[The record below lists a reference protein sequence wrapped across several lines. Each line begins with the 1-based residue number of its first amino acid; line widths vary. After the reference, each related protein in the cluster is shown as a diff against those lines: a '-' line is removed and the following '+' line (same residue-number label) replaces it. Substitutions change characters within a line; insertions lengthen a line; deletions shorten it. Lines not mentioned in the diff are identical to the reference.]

1 VVLDGTVQRLIAQT
15 QALGRERRA
24 MISSGLAGFENAL
37 TSQRFSFLDRTSAG
51 NRSGRFLRACKSQGV
66 LISAG
71 TRYGNGNSKCAQFF
85 RLAVG
90 NERSSERIGEG
101 LELVKRVSSSF

>member
-1 VVLDGTVQRLIAQT
+1 
-15 QALGRERRA
+15 
-24 MISSGLAGFENAL
+24 MISSGLAGMKI
-37 TSQRFSFLDRTSAG
+37 
-51 NRSGRFLRACKSQGV
+51 RAHRNGFHSWIELPQGIAADAFCAACRSQGL

-71 TRYGNGNSKCAQFF
+71 TGYGNGNSKCAQFF

-101 LELVKRVSSSF
+101 LELVKRIISSF